1 MSSEFNFA
9 CSKCPRTFK
18 LEEFYE
24 KHKKVHE
31 LKRQHVC
38 NLCGFVYGAAKGLEG
53 HLKTHVAPSTASKVE
68 EVPVLGMM
76 TTATAASPQGNGT
89 GNYRVYDLLPDI
101 SKGAYQNGIGYYVC
115 ELCSREF
122 SGLNSLRKHMPIH
135 GRSIQHKC
143 DVCGFV
149 YGKKDY
155 LLEHSR
161 LHTISCDICGLL
173 FNKASKLKDHLKV
186 HKNVS
191 MDGSKN
197 ESVPFRCHVCQDVY
211 AEASELRAHLETAEH
226 GSPTKSGSSPSYEK
240 AVWCPLCSQGFTRH
254 YNLKMHLYKVH
265 GKETVENNFSA
276 EELAGLLSSSSSSKS
291 KDSPPTP
298 VKRVPPPMM
307 IATCHICSESFP
319 HGKTSIMNHLES
331 THGAVLPVCRV
342 CEDKFSDLTEL
353 KEHIESFHSSKHR
366 RPGPASR
373 TNASPLSRNA
383 SCQCPECG
391 LIFSDRF
398 ALIEHAKSTY
408 HRIPHCE
415 LCTKDFPNLADLEL
429 HQKIK
434 HPNVNKRLQNL
445 RDALFPEPKKMKMN
459 VDDED
464 AHKAET
470 DLIASSIQRNQGE
483 EEGENQA
490 VEEGEAISQ
499 KDFEEEEEVQYAPI
513 MEDFYFE
520 DMIVHPCYVVIP
532 YVSDEEI
539 EAACSISQQ
548 ATLEDEL
555 DEDQG
560 QLTIDEGSYEENTTE
575 AVKNFD
581 TPFTGEH
588 ENFGQRITSF
598 NYNADDIKSESPH
611 KGFYPDNISDYSLP
625 FTLSGLWKKKADIL
639 GPNAMKQAD
648 LLEKQIKKINDF
660 EKRQAERR
668 YKKDGTEGEEDD
680 EDEEME
686 STEETVEDQPNV
698 YLKSEDSNQEF
709 HPSSPGN
716 NNNNNNYIPQKR
728 KSNGE
733 LKITKQ
739 IESSPTKMSMDE
751 SLSDEM
757 DSCETSYPESPGKGN
772 RNKSSPHKSPDASVS
787 KYEVQIQ
794 QNRWPVECIK
804 CSLKLNDLQC
814 FNIHMNDHWTGDKRC
829 PVCRLLINSK
839 RFNFK
844 QHLKIHTGEKPFVC
858 NFCKRSFR
866 QKAHMVNFFFESIF
880 Y

>member
-1 MSSEFNFA
+1 MWKRSPPPKEQGHMYTEECSFDDGVPFFLFQKEVRRKKRSPTSTHVATLTFVLSLGVGVPKLSLDSPLSLTMSSEFNFA

-89 GNYRVYDLLPDI
+89 GNYRVYGD
-101 SKGAYQNGIGYYVC
+101 KGAYQNGIGYYVC
-115 ELCSREF
+115 ELCSPHAYPWAF
-122 SGLNSLRKHMPIH
+122 
-135 GRSIQHKC
+135 IQHKC

-240 AVWCPLCSQGFTRH
+240 AGFTRH

-276 EELAGLLSSSSSSKS
+276 EELAEQGLSS
-291 KDSPPTP
+291 DSGERPPVTYAP
-298 VKRVPPPMM
+298 NPFHM
-307 IATCHICSESFP
+307 E
-319 HGKTSIMNHLES
+319 TSIMNHLES

-445 RDALFPEPKKMKMN
+445 HEMN
-459 VDDED
+459 VDDEGKCSLSVVLSMSSSPVSSIVNASTPLDVSPSKQQQQLRWLYAFPKTNINVHLRTHSGDRPYTCVLCLNKFRQKAHLMKHFKCAHHQKMPPFACQFCGDQSFTSSNDLYRHITD

-548 ATLEDEL
+548 DEL

-575 AVKNFD
+575 A
-581 TPFTGEH
+581 
-588 ENFGQRITSF
+588 
-598 NYNADDIKSESPH
+598 
-611 KGFYPDNISDYSLP
+611 
-625 FTLSGLWKKKADIL
+625 
-639 GPNAMKQAD
+639 
-648 LLEKQIKKINDF
+648 
-660 EKRQAERR
+660 
-668 YKKDGTEGEEDD
+668 
-680 EDEEME
+680 
-686 STEETVEDQPNV
+686 
-698 YLKSEDSNQEF
+698 
-709 HPSSPGN
+709 
-716 NNNNNNYIPQKR
+716 
-728 KSNGE
+728 
-733 LKITKQ
+733 
-739 IESSPTKMSMDE
+739 
-751 SLSDEM
+751 
-757 DSCETSYPESPGKGN
+757 
-772 RNKSSPHKSPDASVS
+772 
-787 KYEVQIQ
+787 
-794 QNRWPVECIK
+794 
-804 CSLKLNDLQC
+804 
-814 FNIHMNDHWTGDKRC
+814 
-829 PVCRLLINSK
+829 
-839 RFNFK
+839 
-844 QHLKIHTGEKPFVC
+844 
-858 NFCKRSFR
+858 
-866 QKAHMVNFFFESIF
+866 
-880 Y
+880 